1 MTMFPPYTAGTYKM
15 PVLAPVCGS
24 ILWTGLGDLPM
35 PAGVP
40 PKGGVKARIGF
51 PINMAGLG

>member
-1 MTMFPPYTAGTYKM
+1 MDMTMFPPYTAGTYRM
-15 PVLAPVCGS
+15 LAPVCGS
-24 ILWTGLGDLPM
+24 ILGTGLGDLPM

-40 PKGGVKARIGF
+40 PRGGVKARMGF